1 MTLEQYAYLA
11 EIIGMAIV
19 VVTLIFL
26 VLQMRQNTRTIQ
38 GSTIDSVTQTQQAE
52 LRWSSDISDVFS
64 KAIERPTDLDSSEA
78 WKMSEW
84 LISAMA
90 ARQNEFLQFK
100 RRHLDPEEWKAF
112 ETIILVILSL
122 PWARNW
128 WKTLGHKVFHADFV
142 GLVNELY
149 ERDVVL
155 VDWESTLA
163 DLKAVSP

>member
-100 RRHLDPEEWKAF
+100 RRHLDPE
-112 ETIILVILSL
+112 
-122 PWARNW
+122 
-128 WKTLGHKVFHADFV
+128 
-142 GLVNELY
+142 
-149 ERDVVL
+149 
-155 VDWESTLA
+155 DW
-163 DLKAVSP
+163 